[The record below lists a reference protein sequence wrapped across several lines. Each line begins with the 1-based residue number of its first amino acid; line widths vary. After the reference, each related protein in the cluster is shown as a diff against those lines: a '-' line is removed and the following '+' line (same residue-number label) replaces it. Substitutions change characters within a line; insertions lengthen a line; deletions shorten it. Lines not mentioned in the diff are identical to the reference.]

1 MEDWVHLEVPQE
13 EKNPK
18 TGERS
23 IFLSLMAEAKGDYTI
38 TLDDLGLSKENVAS
52 SNFSKYEY
60 ESGTSMAT
68 PFVTGAVALEAAEN
82 PKSTALERIS
92 AVLSQ
97 VKRTD
102 VLEGKVATGGALDY
116 TQKVTDR

>member
-23 IFLSLMAEAKGDYTI
+23 IFLSLMAAKKGDYTI

-52 SNFSKYEY
+52 SNFGKYEY

-68 PFVTGAVALEAAEN
+68 PFITEQSHW
-82 PKSTALERIS
+82 KQQRIQR
-92 AVLSQ
+92 VQRWNVFQQYYL
-97 VKRTD
+97 R
-102 VLEGKVATGGALDY
+102 
-116 TQKVTDR
+116 